1 MLQTQTVVPE
11 LMVLLIM
18 LNKTQSF
25 SNFYLV
31 GGTALSLQ
39 IDHRNSIIVCYF
51 KRQKTKKNNK
61 LK

>member
-1 MLQTQTVVPE
+1 ME
-11 LMVLLIM
+11 LLKTLK
-18 LNKTQSF
+18 KTQSF

-31 GGTALSLQ
+31 GGTALLLQ
-39 IDHRNSIIVCYF
+39 IGHRDSIIVRYF